1 MDVVNFSFVAIQGVP
16 KKSAFWNQAF
26 VGIWIPYN
34 YYICWTNGCVNRII
48 IIITI
53 IIFIFIRVT
62 RITEVFFSGI
72 LQLKITLI
80 QYLAMHYLQQHIYT
94 I

>member
-1 MDVVNFSFVAIQGVP
+1 
-16 KKSAFWNQAF
+16 
-26 VGIWIPYN
+26 
-34 YYICWTNGCVNRII
+34 
-48 IIITI
+48 
-53 IIFIFIRVT
+53 
-62 RITEVFFSGI
+62 VFFSGI